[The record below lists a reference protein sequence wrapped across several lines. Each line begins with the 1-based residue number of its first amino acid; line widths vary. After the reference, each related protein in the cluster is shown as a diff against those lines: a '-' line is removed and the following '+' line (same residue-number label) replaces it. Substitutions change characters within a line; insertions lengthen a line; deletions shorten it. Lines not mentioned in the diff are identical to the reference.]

1 MPNGILIIAVFS
13 GFAALAYQV
22 TWIRWFGLLFGN
34 SAYAISAV
42 LCAFFAGIAIGSA
55 VFGFISRRVKRPLML
70 YALIEMTACGFALV
84 VPYVIDL
91 YDPLYESLYSGLM
104 DSKGLFVSVKFA
116 LALAAMLPVTI
127 LLGGSLPLLATA
139 FVEDSNNLGNQGNV
153 LYSLNTLGAIAGVIA
168 GSLVLPEVIGI
179 RATYGVGLLA
189 GTLAGLAAFFVSSR
203 QKVQPD
209 IAAHAAGFE
218 RMPRSLLAI
227 AFASGAGVLAFEVL
241 LIRGL
246 GIFLHNSVYS
256 FGAILLAVLT
266 AITLGAA
273 AISRLPP
280 NIHARVR
287 SPR

>member
-116 LALAAMLPVTI
+116 LALAAMLPV
-127 LLGGSLPLLATA
+127 LSLALWC
-139 FVEDSNNLGNQGNV
+139 
-153 LYSLNTLGAIAGVIA
+153 
-168 GSLVLPEVIGI
+168 
-179 RATYGVGLLA
+179 
-189 GTLAGLAAFFVSSR
+189 SR
-203 QKVQPD
+203 RLSVYARPT
-209 IAAHAAGFE
+209 
-218 RMPRSLLAI
+218 
-227 AFASGAGVLAFEVL
+227 VLAFWQAPWPDWPPSSSHLVKKSSLTLLLTPPVL
-241 LIRGL
+241 SGCR
-246 GIFLHNSVYS
+246 
-256 FGAILLAVLT
+256 
-266 AITLGAA
+266 AA
-273 AISRLPP
+273 CWRSPLPP
-280 NIHARVR
+280 ARA
-287 SPR
+287 SLPSKCC